1 MKDWVARGLP
11 LWRKRSSLEAPIYLI
26 RGAAL
31 PALAACVAAAL
42 HEITVA
48 ALFLAIA
55 GLLLVTAKFSRGHD
69 GRKMPGSNLRMLSRV
84 TTRVATLAS

>member
-31 PALAACVAAAL
+31 PALAACVAAVL
-42 HEITVA
+42 HEITVS

-55 GLLLVTAKFSRGHD
+55 GLLLLTAKFSSETRGKKSAGLELTH
-69 GRKMPGSNLRMLSRV
+69 
-84 TTRVATLAS
+84 AI